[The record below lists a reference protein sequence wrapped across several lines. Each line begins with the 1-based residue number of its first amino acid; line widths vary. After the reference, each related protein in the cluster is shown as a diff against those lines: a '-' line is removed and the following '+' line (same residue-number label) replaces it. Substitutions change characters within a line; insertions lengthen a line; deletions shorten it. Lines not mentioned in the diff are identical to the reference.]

1 MTCYLRLHEVAIAV
15 HPTPAQGEGAETDWD
30 EIGRL
35 WTLAGGVDGRDAAL
49 DAMPVTLVDMD
60 DLPDADLE
68 GFAGLVIA
76 GRADQLLLAGMKQ
89 RIAALL
95 GRGGAV
101 VFSGQLAEDWLPEA
115 TTFEWHQDKADTT
128 GPPRLADHPVFSGVD
143 PEELGHSFLYAN
155 GWHRPPAGAEVI
167 AWRGD
172 GTPGAYVARAGA
184 GTVLVHSGNN
194 LIANGVTTT
203 TAARIMPQLVQWIA
217 GTSR

>member
-1 MTCYLRLHEVAIAV
+1 LTCYLRLHEVAIAV
-15 HPTPAQGEGAETDWD
+15 HPTPGPGGSGATNWD
-30 EIGRL
+30 EIHRL

-68 GFAGLVIA
+68 GFAGLIIA

-89 RIAALL
+89 RIADLL
-95 GRGGAV
+95 DRGGAV
-101 VFSGQLAEDWLPEA
+101 VFSGQLSEDWLPET
-115 TTFEWHQDKADTT
+115 TTFEQHQVKADTA
-128 GPPRLADHPVFSGVD
+128 GPPVLGDHPVFAGVE

-155 GWHRPPAGAEVI
+155 GWHRPPEHAEVI
-167 AWRGD
+167 AWRAD
-172 GTPGAYVARAGA
+172 ETPGTYVAKAGA

-217 GTSR
+217 GATR